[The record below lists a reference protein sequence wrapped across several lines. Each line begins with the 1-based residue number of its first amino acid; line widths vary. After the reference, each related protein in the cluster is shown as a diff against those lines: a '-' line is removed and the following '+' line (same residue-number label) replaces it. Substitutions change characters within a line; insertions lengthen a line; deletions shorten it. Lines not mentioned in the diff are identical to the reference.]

1 MHLGK
6 TSNQRKGYTHNPLL
20 KGIKMENVVTDLLH
34 LLMRITGALIKRTV
48 KELNILDA
56 NIDNSDLSKQQYLKL
71 FIDYMEIKCKIPNSY
86 LFDKKITIRG
96 LTGDEC
102 HYFYQQLDLYNLFH
116 KKILNHYQEDRTS
129 INQKEKM
136 KMLIEKEIKTQKLL
150 NKFYNINRTFNIFYE
165 IYKEV
170 NNNSVSA
177 FNLELRTKSWLLL
190 YQACFFKDTIT
201 PYMHVFSHHLFE
213 FVEIHGNIKKFNL
226 QGLEK
231 LNDKTTQQY
240 FKATDKLRYEK
251 QILEKRNRIE
261 YFETIFHKYN
271 CFLS

>member
-1 MHLGK
+1 
-6 TSNQRKGYTHNPLL
+6 
-20 KGIKMENVVTDLLH
+20 
-34 LLMRITGALIKRTV
+34 MRITGALIKRTV

-56 NIDNSDLSKQQYLKL
+56 NIENSDLSKQQYLKL
-71 FIDYMEIKCKIPNSY
+71 FIDYMENKCKIPNSY
-86 LFDKKITIRG
+86 SFENTITIRE

-102 HYFYQQLDLYNLFH
+102 HSFYQELDLFNLLIN
-116 KKILNHYQEDRTS
+116 KLQNHYQEKKTLF
-129 INQKEKM
+129 NQRDQIKKQSDI
-136 KMLIEKEIKTQKLL
+136 KSKTQKLL
-150 NKFYNINRTFNIFYE
+150 NKFYNINRIFNIFYD

-170 NNNSVSA
+170 NDNSISA

-190 YQACFFKDTIT
+190 YQTCFFNNTIT

-213 FVEIHGNIKKFNL
+213 FVELHGNIKKFNL

-240 FKATDKLRYEK
+240 FKATDKLMYEK

-261 YFETIFHKYN
+261 YLETIF
-271 CFLS
+271 L